1 MKLFTPTEVKKKKDE
16 IRLQE
21 TTVGLNLAKKVD
33 ELRRKSSI
41 EELKAKES
49 TLKLEQ
55 DFLARF
61 HALETKEKAL
71 QKEVETL
78 EGRRKILLQPI
89 EEIEK
94 QAEEKRKHA
103 EKLLVLANEQRAE
116 LDARQESLSEKTILI
131 TEKTDELHEYEQ
143 KLKQNFLDVERQKE
157 LADVAIQRADL
168 VWKEMTDRIN
178 TINKGL
184 DERAKKIIEQE
195 QTILLQRKFLEEK
208 ELEMQKER
216 LHMESQQQTLKVA
229 FEELRNK
236 SK

>member
-94 QAEEKRKHA
+94 QAEEKRVHA